1 MRVGYK
7 TLPPA
12 RSAAML
18 IRTPKSELDA
28 EDESRRRFLVDALSV
43 GLLAGGVGWN
53 NAAIAAWW
61 GERPK
66 KLPEGKSIFA
76 MSGDVRVNG
85 QPATLDTV
93 IKPTDTITTGPGARL
108 VGAVGSD
115 ALLLREKS
123 ELQLD
128 IEEGARS
135 LFRLVNGA
143 MLSVFGKRRRSQRIT
158 LNTPVATIG
167 IRGTGIYTESFA
179 DNTYLCTCYG
189 TVEMASNTDPSQSE
203 ALTATYHDAPKFILK
218 EPEVGKL
225 ITPAPFRN
233 HTDLELMTLEAL
245 VGREVP
251 FAINDDLYGGPRR
264 EY

>member
-1 MRVGYK
+1 
-7 TLPPA
+7 
-12 RSAAML
+12 ML
-18 IRTPKSELDA
+18 IKTPKLDLDA
-28 EDESRRRFLVDALSV
+28 EDESRRQFLVDALSV

-66 KLPEGKSIFA
+66 QLPEGRSIFS

-85 QPATLDTV
+85 KPATMDTV

-108 VGAVGSD
+108 VGAVGKD

-123 ELQLD
+123 ELQLE

-143 MLSVFGKRRRSQRIT
+143 MLSVFGKRRRNQRLT

-167 IRGTGIYTESFA
+167 IRGTGVYTESFA

-189 TVEMASNTDPSQSE
+189 TVEMASNTDPDQTEVLSAS
-203 ALTATYHDAPKFILK
+203 YHDAPKFILK
-218 EPEVGKL
+218 DPEAGKL

-251 FAINDDLYGGPRR
+251 FAINDDLYSGPRR